1 VRDNRFPVAPDPAI
15 DFVRYD
21 PATGAI
27 LSRGRMHPDL
37 IAEEQKTGSTIR
49 PADIPWDAITQDT
62 HKVDI
67 SSGKIVSMERK
78 VDPSVKTKELRAAI
92 AKLLGDTDK
101 YFIGDWQDNITAQE
115 QAQWRTFR
123 RALRNANK
131 GADAAAIIAALPA
144 ATPDGI
150 DPFAQWWGA

>member
-150 DPFAQWWGA
+150 DPFAQWRGA

>member
-150 DPFAQWWGA
+150 DPFAQWRGT